1 MKSVLPTVFADLAS
15 QAIVARVFQKV
26 DVSAFCR
33 VSLDIVLEIFPV
45 FLKVNIIILAKSSLK
60 RI

>member
-1 MKSVLPTVFADLAS
+1 MKSVLLTVFTDLAN
-15 QAIVARVFQKV
+15 QATIARIFQKA

-33 VSLDIVLEIFPV
+33 VSLDIILEICPV

>member
-1 MKSVLPTVFADLAS
+1 MKSVLPTVFPDLAN
-15 QAIVARVFQKV
+15 QALVARIFQEA
-26 DVSAFCR
+26 DVSAFCC
-33 VSLDIVLEIFPV
+33 VSLDIVLEICPV

>member
-1 MKSVLPTVFADLAS
+1 MKSVLLTVFTDLAN
-15 QAIVARVFQKV
+15 QAIVARIFQEV

-33 VSLDIVLEIFPV
+33 VSLDIVLKICPV

-60 RI
+60 RN